1 MSLFLGPIHHIM
13 YNKIKFQEGLV
24 DAIVRA
30 AGEKTGNDELELK
43 LDLSLAGV
51 PAGSLEKIVDTTNIH
66 GSLQSLVVIVEK
78 RLAFI
83 VDEAI
88 RSDIFT
94 IEDIKDIGRQYG
106 QDHNLGS
113 DLSIEEVYPAIAG
126 KMLNGMPCDRIEEML
141 DSTEDSFRWRDRLD
155 IHADYWE
162 PYGRSSKDFYQIRT
176 SVIEGLLG
184 QSDISYTWNG
194 ENEFELR
201 RK

>member
-1 MSLFLGPIHHIM
+1 M
-13 YNKIKFQEGLV
+13 K
-24 DAIVRA
+24 A
-30 AGEKTGNDELELK
+30 AEEKTGNNELELK

-51 PAGSLEKIVDTTNIH
+51 PAGSLEEIVDTTNIH

-78 RLAFI
+78 RLAFV
-83 VDEAI
+83 VDEAL
-88 RSDIFT
+88 RSGIFT
-94 IEDIKDIGRQYG
+94 IEDIKSIGRQYG

-113 DLSIEEVYPAIAG
+113 DLGIEDVYPAIAG
-126 KMLNGMPCDRIEEML
+126 KMLNGMPCDRVEEML

-176 SVIEGLLG
+176 SVIEGLLS
-184 QSDISYTWNG
+184 QSDISYSWDG

>member
-1 MSLFLGPIHHIM
+1 MHHKNILLIAQTPRTHERM
-13 YNKIKFQEGLV
+13 
-24 DAIVRA
+24 RA
-30 AGEKTGNDELELK
+30 LQRELDVSIL
-43 LDLSLAGV
+43 LAT
-51 PAGSLEKIVDTTNIH
+51 PET
-66 GSLQSLVVIVEK
+66 
-78 RLAFI
+78 F
-83 VDEAI
+83 DEAI
-88 RSDIFT
+88 KSDIFT
-94 IEDIKDIGRQYG
+94 IEDIKNIGRQYG

-126 KMLNGMPCDRIEEML
+126 KMLNGMPCDRVEEML

>member
-1 MSLFLGPIHHIM
+1 M

-24 DAIVRA
+24 DAIVKA
-30 AGEKTGNDELELK
+30 AEEKTGNNELELK

-51 PAGSLEKIVDTTNIH
+51 PAGSLEEIVDTTNIH

-78 RLAFI
+78 RLAFV
-83 VDEAI
+83 VDEAL
-88 RSDIFT
+88 RSGIFT
-94 IEDIKDIGRQYG
+94 IEDIKSIGRQYG

-113 DLSIEEVYPAIAG
+113 DLGIEDVYP
-126 KMLNGMPCDRIEEML
+126 GMPCDRVEEML

-176 SVIEGLLG
+176 SVIEGLLS
-184 QSDISYTWNG
+184 QSDISYSWDG

>member
-1 MSLFLGPIHHIM
+1 M
-13 YNKIKFQEGLV
+13 
-24 DAIVRA
+24 
-30 AGEKTGNDELELK
+30 K

-51 PAGSLEKIVDTTNIH
+51 PAGSLEEIVDTTNIH

-78 RLAFI
+78 RLAFV
-83 VDEAI
+83 VDEAL
-88 RSDIFT
+88 RSGIFT
-94 IEDIKDIGRQYG
+94 IEDIKNIGRQYG

-113 DLSIEEVYPAIAG
+113 DLGIEDVYPAIAG
-126 KMLNGMPCDRIEEML
+126 KMLNGMPCDRVEEML

-176 SVIEGLLG
+176 SVIEGLLS
-184 QSDISYTWNG
+184 QSDISYSWDG

>member
-24 DAIVRA
+24 DAIVKA
-30 AGEKTGNDELELK
+30 AEEKTGNNELELK

-51 PAGSLEKIVDTTNIH
+51 PAGSLEEIVDTTNIH
-66 GSLQSLVVIVEK
+66 GSLQSLVVV
-78 RLAFI
+78 
-83 VDEAI
+83 VDEAL
-88 RSDIFT
+88 RSGIFT
-94 IEDIKDIGRQYG
+94 IEDIKSIGRQYG

-113 DLSIEEVYPAIAG
+113 DLGIEDVYPAIAG
-126 KMLNGMPCDRIEEML
+126 KMLNGMPCDRVEEML

-162 PYGRSSKDFYQIRT
+162 PYGRSSKDFYQVRT
-176 SVIEGLLG
+176 SVIEGLLS
-184 QSDISYTWNG
+184 QSDISYSWDG